1 MVLGFLLLPFPHRS
15 FLALFP
21 TAEQTRKTRA
31 NTAETAENPM
41 KSALKRSVFPCY
53 GAKMLKIRV
62 FLREIK

>member
-31 NTAETAENPM
+31 NTAETAANPM
-41 KSALKRSVFPCY
+41 KSVLKRSVFLCY
-53 GAKMLKIRV
+53 GVKTLEIRV
-62 FLREIK
+62 FCREVK